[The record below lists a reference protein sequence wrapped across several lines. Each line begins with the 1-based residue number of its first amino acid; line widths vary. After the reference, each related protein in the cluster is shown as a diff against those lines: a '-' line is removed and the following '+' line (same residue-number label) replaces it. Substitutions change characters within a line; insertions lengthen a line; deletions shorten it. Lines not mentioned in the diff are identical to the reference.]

1 MSFVRFTLG
10 LVIFALAIVT
20 VESET
25 ANSPN
30 VSKDDMR
37 VRETMDE
44 ILERLASSI
53 NNLSEEVKQQE
64 RDDLKTFQ
72 EKTERMQRPVNLI
85 SYGETAR

>member
-10 LVIFALAIVT
+10 LVIFALTIVT

-30 VSKDDMR
+30 VSKDDMG

-53 NNLSEEVKQQE
+53 NNLSEEDKQ
-64 RDDLKTFQ
+64 
-72 EKTERMQRPVNLI
+72 
-85 SYGETAR
+85 